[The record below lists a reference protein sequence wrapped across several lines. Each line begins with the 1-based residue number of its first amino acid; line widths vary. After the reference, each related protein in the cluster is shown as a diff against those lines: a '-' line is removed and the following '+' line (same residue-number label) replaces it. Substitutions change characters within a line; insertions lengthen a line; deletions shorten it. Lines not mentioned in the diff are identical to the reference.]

1 MKTILVTGRHG
12 QVGFELQR
20 SLAVL
25 GKVVAVDR
33 EECDLTDAVAVRA
46 LLDRVQPDIIVN
58 PAAHTAVD
66 KAESEP
72 ALAQLINADAPQ
84 VLAEWAR
91 AHQALLVHYSTDYVF
106 DGSQPGWY
114 TEADRPNPQSV
125 YGKTKLA
132 GEDAIRASGC
142 RHLIFRTSWVFGAH
156 GGNFAKT
163 ILRLGREREE
173 LKIVADQR
181 GAPTGAM
188 LLADV
193 TAQVLAQYL
202 HRNAPADFPFGLYHL
217 VAAGSTSWYEY
228 AQAVVTAAQARG
240 AVLKLSVDAIQPIPT
255 SAYPL
260 PAPRPANS
268 CLSTDKLRSTFGLAL
283 PDWQQG
289 LAHVM
294 QLIC

>member
-1 MKTILVTGRHG
+1 MKTILVTGKLG

-25 GKVVAVDR
+25 GQVVAVDR
-33 EECDLTDAVAVRA
+33 DECDLTDVTAIGA
-46 LLDRVQPDIIVN
+46 LLDRVRPDIIVN

-72 ALAQLINADAPQ
+72 ALAEAINAAAPQ
-84 VLAEWAR
+84 VLAQWA
-91 AHQALLVHYSTDYVF
+91 AQHQALLVHYSTDYVF

-114 TEADRPNPQSV
+114 AETDSPNPQSV

-132 GEDAIRASGC
+132 GELAIQASGC

-163 ILRLGREREE
+163 MLRLAREREE
-173 LKIVADQR
+173 LKVVADQH
-181 GAPTGAM
+181 GAPTSAA

-202 HRNAPADFPFGLYHL
+202 HAKNPADFPFGLYHL
-217 VAAGSTSWYEY
+217 VAAGRTSWHEY
-228 AQAVVTAAQARG
+228 AQAVVGEALARG
-240 AVLKLSVDAIQPIPT
+240 IALKLDQSAILPIPT

-268 CLSTDKLRSTFGLAL
+268 GLSTDKLRSTFGLTL
-283 PDWQQG
+283 PEWQQG